1 MERAKAPP
9 VEHQRPTAFGLTAIL
24 ILFCVGLLAA
34 LLVSHQ
40 PFGLSLGAKPISAQP
55 PPTPDPRFGA
65 VEAFYAPEAA
75 TQAGVG
81 WERVLFWWRGLQP
94 NGPHEWDT
102 QYFPDDVLNE
112 ERVQGR
118 EIIGMLANAPDWANG
133 GQGTV
138 GVPQGL
144 YLPYNDANNLWGQF
158 VHRIVSLYKGRIDHW
173 IIWNEPDVWDPSH
186 PGYTWAG
193 SVEDY
198 YQLLKVG
205 YLAAKEANPQCTIH
219 LAGLTFWWDAEHS
232 REQYFNRFL
241 DVVAQ
246 DPTAPDHDYY
256 FDVASLHI
264 YFRTQS
270 VYEIVTLFRQAMR
283 ERGFEKP
290 IWINEINAPPSE
302 DPQDPVAEPRFMV
315 TLDEQASF
323 IIQSF
328 ALGLAAGAERIAVY
342 KMIDRPKP
350 PDAIEPYG
358 LLRDE
363 GSPRPAFAAYQVVTT
378 YFVGTQEAFLERS
391 ANLDQVTLVQGEQT
405 TTVIWNRSP
414 APKKGIIPAIAPQ
427 ALLVDKEGHVETV
440 IAVDGRYILELRG
453 AVCSDPGCIIAG
465 SPLLLVEEGPVA
477 ARGSLIPSSP
487 TLLPTDTPTPFPIDT
502 TTPALTET
510 PTWTP
515 APTDTPLP
523 SATPGYVPVPTA
535 APVID
540 NPALAQGLLDTLTYF
555 GIYLACVIVLTVA
568 YFGGAFIWWWRSQR

>member
-1 MERAKAPP
+1 
-9 VEHQRPTAFGLTAIL
+9 
-24 ILFCVGLLAA
+24 
-34 LLVSHQ
+34 
-40 PFGLSLGAKPISAQP
+40 
-55 PPTPDPRFGA
+55 

-94 NGPHEWDT
+94 NGPHEWDVH
-102 QYFPDDVLNE
+102 YFPDGVLNE
-112 ERVQGR
+112 ERAQGR
-118 EIIGMLANAPDWANG
+118 EIVGMLANAPDWANG
-133 GQGTV
+133 GQGTA

-173 IIWNEPDVWDPSH
+173 IIWNEPDVWDPGH

-219 LAGLTFWWDAEHS
+219 LAGLTFWWDAEHG

-241 DVVAQ
+241 NVVVQ
-246 DPTAPDHDYY
+246 DPTAPDHNYY
-256 FDVASLHI
+256 FDVVTLHI
-264 YFRTQS
+264 YFRTQT
-270 VYEIVTLFRQAMR
+270 VHEIVTSFGQAMR
-283 ERGFEKP
+283 QHGFEKP
-290 IWINEINAPPSE
+290 IWINETNAPPSE
-302 DPQDPVAEPRFMV
+302 DPQDPVADPRFVV

-342 KMIDRPKP
+342 KMIDWPKP

-358 LLRDE
+358 LLRDDR
-363 GSPRPAFAAYQVVTT
+363 SRRPAFAAYQVLTT
-378 YFVGTQEAFLERS
+378 YFAGTQEAFLERS
-391 ANLDQVTLVQGEQT
+391 ANLDQVTLVQGERT

-414 APKKGIIPAIAPQ
+414 SPKKGIIPAIAPQ
-427 ALLVDKEGHVETV
+427 ALLVDKEGHIETV
-440 IAVDGRYILELRG
+440 VAVDGRYTLELAG
-453 AVCSDPGCIIAG
+453 AVCSDPGCIIPG

-477 ARGSLIPSSP
+477 ARGSLFPSP
-487 TLLPTDTPTPFPIDT
+487 HTPLPTDTPKPFPIDT
-502 TTPALTET
+502 ATPIPTET

-515 APTDTPLP
+515 MPTDTPTWTPVPTDTPLP
-523 SATPGYVPVPTA
+523 GATPAHTPMPTA
-535 APVID
+535 TPAIS
-540 NPALAQGLLDTLTYF
+540 NPAMSARGLLNTLTYF
-555 GIYLACVIVLTVA
+555 GIYLVCVAILAMT
-568 YFGGAFIWWWRSQR
+568 YFGGALIWWWRSQK

>member
-1 MERAKAPP
+1 MCTLQIANHKLKRS
-9 VEHQRPTAFGLTAIL
+9 VC
-24 ILFCVGLLAA
+24 ILFCAGLLAA
-34 LLVSHQ
+34 PLVSHQ
-40 PFGLSLGAKPISAQP
+40 PISAQP
-55 PPTPDPRFGA
+55 PPSPDPHFGA

-94 NGPHEWDT
+94 NGPHEWDIH
-102 QYFPDDVLNE
+102 YFPDGVLNE
-112 ERVQGR
+112 ERAQGR
-118 EIIGMLANAPDWANG
+118 EIVGMLANAPDWANG
-133 GQGTV
+133 GQGTA

-173 IIWNEPDVWDPSH
+173 IIWNEPDVWDPGH

-219 LAGLTFWWDAEHS
+219 LAGLTFWWDAEHG

-241 DVVAQ
+241 NVVAQ

-256 FDVASLHI
+256 FDVVTLHI

-270 VYEIVTLFRQAMR
+270 VYDIVTLFRQAMR
-283 ERGFEKP
+283 EHDFEKP
-290 IWINEINAPPSE
+290 IWINETNAPPSE
-302 DPQDPVAEPRFMV
+302 DPQDPVADPRFVV

-342 KMIDRPKP
+342 KMIDWPKP
-350 PDAIEPYG
+350 ADAIEPYG
-358 LLRDE
+358 LLRDD
-363 GSPRPAFAAYQVVTT
+363 GSRRPAFAAYQVVTT
-378 YFVGTQEAFLERS
+378 YFAGTQGAFLERS
-391 ANLDQVTLVQGEQT
+391 TNLDQVTLVQGERT

-427 ALLVDKEGHVETV
+427 ALLVDKEGHIETV
-440 IAVDGRYILELRG
+440 AAVGGRYTLELAG
-453 AVCSDPGCIIAG
+453 AMCSDPGYIIPG

-477 ARGSLIPSSP
+477 ARGSLIPSPP
-487 TLLPTDTPTPFPIDT
+487 TPLPADTPMPFPVDT
-502 TTPALTET
+502 ATPAPTET

-515 APTDTPLP
+515 VPTDTPLP
-523 SATPGYVPVPTA
+523 SATPSHTPMPTA
-535 APVID
+535 TPVMN
-540 NPALAQGLLDTLTYF
+540 NPAPAQGLLDVLTYL
-555 GIYLACVIVLTVA
+555 GIYLACVAILAVT
-568 YFGGAFIWWWRSQR
+568 YFGGALIWWWRSQRQRSSGI